1 MKYISQSRRE
11 FLTIV
16 SRTGLL
22 LSAAGVL
29 NACSPQLTRSSEEA
43 STFVPDVEIDLRA
56 VQDDIQ
62 ILDGEKTSV
71 WRYIAQL
78 LQGPENAIQTIPG
91 SYLGPIFHFRRGQ
104 NVRIQFHNEITEET
118 IVHWHGLHVPD
129 SADGHPRLVIAPG
142 ETYTYQFKVID
153 RAGTYWFHPHP
164 HGRTGPQVMKGLA
177 GLLIVHDEED
187 DGAGLPTGEFDLPLV
202 IQDRSLS
209 SDNQFLYQSSGMMG
223 QMVGFLGDQIFVNG
237 KPQMELP
244 VATRPYRLRILNGSN
259 ARIYKLGWQDGRPL
273 IVIGTDGG
281 LLEAP
286 LSRDYVSLAPG
297 QRVDLWAD
305 FSQDALG
312 SRLWLQNFEDSTPGS
327 ADFSLLSV
335 LVEREADSTLPLPQ
349 KLSTPNYLSE
359 GQALNYTEPRTFEL
373 AMGMGMQWTINSR
386 TFEMEKVARDERVKL
401 GDIEEWRFRNPA
413 SGNMGILL
421 PHPMHIHG
429 LQFQI
434 VERIVADR
442 YRPTWS
448 TVSAGF
454 VDEGWHDTVLV
465 MPGEEV
471 RLLMKFEDYEGLY
484 LYHCHNL
491 EHEDMGMMRNYR
503 VE

>member
-1 MKYISQSRRE
+1 
-11 FLTIV
+11 
-16 SRTGLL
+16 
-22 LSAAGVL
+22 
-29 NACSPQLTRSSEEA
+29 
-43 STFVPDVEIDLRA
+43 
-56 VQDDIQ
+56 
-62 ILDGEKTSV
+62 
-71 WRYIAQL
+71 
-78 LQGPENAIQTIPG
+78 
-91 SYLGPIFHFRRGQ
+91 
-104 NVRIQFHNEITEET
+104 
-118 IVHWHGLHVPD
+118 
-129 SADGHPRLVIAPG
+129 
-142 ETYTYQFKVID
+142 
-153 RAGTYWFHPHP
+153 
-164 HGRTGPQVMKGLA
+164 
-177 GLLIVHDEED
+177 
-187 DGAGLPTGEFDLPLV
+187 
-202 IQDRSLS
+202 
-209 SDNQFLYQSSGMMG
+209 
-223 QMVGFLGDQIFVNG
+223 MVGFLGDQIFVNG

-335 LVEREADSTLPLPQ
+335 LVDREADSTLPLPQ

-413 SGNMGILL
+413 SGNMGILF